1 MKGDVNK
8 EKRNKNDL
16 NYEKGGLSG
25 LTHNQKFFG
34 EAISK
39 EFTGEL
45 NILFLRMI
53 CFFVKGDYAG
63 TITARE
69 QNAPYY

>member
-1 MKGDVNK
+1 MKRNVNK
-8 EKRNKNDL
+8 EKRNKSDL
-16 NYEKGGLSG
+16 NYEKEGLSG
-25 LTHNQKFFG
+25 LTHIQKSFG

-45 NILFLRMI
+45 NILFLRII
-53 CFFVKGDYAG
+53 CFVVKGDYAS

-69 QNAPYY
+69 